1 MSKNKEKIKTNNV
14 NKLRKKTIITCALQG
29 AYGSK
34 ELNPN
39 IPITPKELA
48 EDAYNCWKAGAAI
61 IHLHMK
67 KEDGKSPS
75 MEIEKFKL
83 TKELIKEKC
92 DAVVNMTTSGEIN
105 SRGDCM
111 TIGSF
116 DKNDT
121 IRTGVI
127 ELKPELAS
135 FNVGT
140 MNFGRIVYINPVPF
154 TEKLANDMN
163 EFGVKPEVECFDVGH
178 IRAAEALIKS
188 GHLKTPVHFQLCL
201 GIPGGVAATI
211 ENLVYMSRLIPK
223 DSTWS
228 AFGIGSSH
236 MPIMYS
242 TLSLG
247 GHIRVG
253 LEDNLYYEKG
263 VLATNVQLV
272 ERAVKAAKLF
282 GNDIATSDDAR
293 NILGLKER

>member
-1 MSKNKEKIKTNNV
+1 MSKKNDKTKTRGANN
-14 NKLRKKTIITCALQG
+14 LRNKTIITCALQG

-39 IPITPKELA
+39 IPITPNELA

-67 KEDGKSPS
+67 KEDGKAPS
-75 MEIEKFKL
+75 MDVEKFKL
-83 TKELIKEKC
+83 TRELIEAKC
-92 DAVVNMTTSGEIN
+92 NAVVNMTTSGEI
-105 SRGDCM
+105 SSKGDCKV
-111 TIGSF
+111 IGSF
-116 DKNDT
+116 HKDDSV
-121 IRTGVI
+121 RTDLLR
-127 ELKPELAS
+127 LKPEMAS

-140 MNFGRIVYINPVPF
+140 MNFGRIVYINSVPF

-178 IRAAEALIKS
+178 IRSAEALIKS

-236 MPIMYS
+236 IPIMYS

-282 GNDIATSDDAR
+282 GNDIATSEDAR
-293 NILGLKER
+293 NMLGLKER